1 LRRGHPR
8 RHATAYH
15 WIDEKMC
22 AAAAN
27 EARAR
32 IAPNIHALDATAA
45 EIRASNNPAA
55 HNVSHKYCAP
65 APAPTFNH
73 ASLRLS
79 GVKRKRPAH
88 AQNAREQATLRQ
100 PIPFAIVLRF
110 IGW

>member
-1 LRRGHPR
+1 MGHPL
-8 RHATAYH
+8 RHAAAH
-15 WIDEKMC
+15 HRVDEIAS

-32 IAPNIHALDATAA
+32 IPANIHTLDANAA
-45 EIRASNNPAA
+45 EIRASNSPEV

-65 APAPTFNH
+65 APAPRLNH

-100 PIPFAIVLRF
+100 PIPFAIVVRF